1 MENIGEFI
9 INHWILSSLFVILLW
24 LIFSESINRRLSGVH
39 VIDVQQAVNLVNQQ
53 KGQFVDIRDK
63 EAFETSHISD
73 ALHVPAAEIEQKAGK
88 GKLKNTEQPL
98 VVVCD
103 SGQKARAAA
112 KQFKSKGHTQV
123 FVLGGG
129 LHAWR
134 EARLPLFG

>member
-9 INHWILSSLFVILLW
+9 INHWILSSLFVVLLW

-39 VIDVQQAVNLVNQQ
+39 IIDVQQAVNLVNQQ
-53 KGQFVDIRDK
+53 KGQFVDIRDT
-63 EAFETSHISD
+63 EAFAQSHITD
-73 ALHVPAAEIEQKAGK
+73 ALHVPLAEIDQKAGK

-98 VVVCD
+98 IVVCD
-103 SGQKARAAA
+103 SGQKSRAAA